1 MANAKFTVD
10 TDRVRAKAEAVNGLS
25 QEYSG
30 LSKQLRNVATS
41 MGRAYESADNKEYIK
56 RVNECCDNLDKM
68 AVKLADTAGL
78 LRKQSGLYDK
88 REEINLQQSYK
99 LPG

>member
-1 MANAKFTVD
+1 MAKFTVD
-10 TDRVRAKAEAVNGLS
+10 TDAVRAKAEAVNGLS

-41 MGRAYESADNKEYIK
+41 MGQAYESADNKEYIT

-68 AVKLADTAGL
+68 AVKLANTAQL
-78 LRKQSGLYDK
+78 LRTQSGEYDST
-88 REEINLQQSYK
+88 EQNNLQQASK